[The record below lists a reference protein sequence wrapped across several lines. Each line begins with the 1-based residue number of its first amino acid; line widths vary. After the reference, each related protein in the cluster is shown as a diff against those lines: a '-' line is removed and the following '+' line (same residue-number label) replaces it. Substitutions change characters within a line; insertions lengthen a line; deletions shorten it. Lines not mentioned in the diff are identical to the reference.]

1 MAVAIGI
8 SDEIRPKIQG
18 TLDSLSISDFGH
30 DFGGTYI
37 YSLLNNVSLSTKLSN
52 AQRAAIV
59 AKIIV
64 DIANKVKE
72 ENKNN
77 KGRAK
82 SVTWNLYD
90 HFHNDLRATVFP
102 EGIKK
107 ETRYNEIGSVDSV
120 LNGTTLQQI
129 KNHFFQTI
137 GKGITALPTINNIKI
152 KSHEP
157 GQVNRSYTVNAVKFK
172 YGNAPQ
178 YNRTLSEVFREL
190 TGVNKVGIMEDASTI
205 PMSELS
211 TVERF
216 DDAQTANFTYYIIK
230 SIENESDSAN
240 KVNAYWGDT
249 DKVIKI
255 FLKDADSGNTY
266 PSFSGGVGN
275 NAAVYTHLKFNT
287 WRNKNGEIDGTYHLP
302 TDEKVEI
309 YNLSESSKIAKTA
322 LKVMETYIDN
332 YDDYAAKS
340 KDAILKTCL
349 YFPVKKF
356 GDWCQALCL
365 LDTSRKYT
373 QTNQNGINIPGEITL
388 SEIANGG
395 TVGVLTGDQILLA
408 YSLLIGVNVFFT
420 VKIRPLS
427 AAVEPVTT
435 KTDANTLKKAKGK
448 KDTKAAKRATD
459 GAAKVAADDD
469 EHSDH
474 WLFYFR
480 NNSSDEALVNNKVE
494 LIEKLELLNTR
505 LDTNLAEMTPI
516 VTASK
521 IASERIG
528 ANGKLIVRGGREV
541 KNEIKE
547 YIDDLRKKGRIHSS
561 SPLENIAAIKREIQ
575 NMLTKLNIPGPHK
588 KREFRV
594 DFLETRVGELIK
606 QNQTLLEG
614 LSEDELQTTSDVIDL
629 MFSDT
634 ILSDTAKFQRF
645 LSTVLYPIRDDFKGT
660 DNRISRI
667 VSFVE
672 EDNPLLAGRVAGRAS
687 RVKVSN
693 HKKFVNTLND
703 VFSKFL
709 PVAGGTQFARTWEQ
723 QKVDL
728 INAFNKIRLR
738 SILVF
743 DPTTRRDR
751 GEEDKGPDEAPP
763 DEGAGVGLIKRLES
777 TFNAARDAAEPDE
790 PDEPDEPAPDSRY
803 YIMPIGGY
811 VIDRNGNYC
820 SVLDKYIV
828 TLDECDTFISAKNDA
843 CAVIKT
849 SILQKLDE
857 NEEESQKAFRTK
869 VAEPDN
875 KKYYIITNYLYYR
888 FVLLRHDILYTRY
901 KVLELEPSDAEI
913 NILINH
919 TLTLINN
926 IEEEEGAKIPNKALP
941 PRGSERKSAFATK
954 KANNAEE
961 KLRKL
966 QRDGLTTKEAEIAL
980 SNAAAKQAETTEAA
994 EMASKQFTI
1003 AKLNYIKGLL
1013 NGIRS
1018 FIFNEY
1024 TKSLKSEISYYETDE
1039 PIPRGQKV
1047 LDEDSGPVKFLQI
1060 KYIKKAQYNIEDIVN
1075 EQTRMINAEERAE
1088 EAAAA
1093 KAALDAAAAK
1103 AALEAASKGQRSL
1116 LEMCSVMGGYKTR
1129 RSGKKSKNRY
1139 TRHLRHLRHA

>member
-1 MAVAIGI
+1 MAAAIGI
-8 SDEIRPKIQG
+8 ADNIRPKIQG
-18 TLDSLSISDFGH
+18 TLDSLSISDFAH
-30 DFGGTYI
+30 DFGSTYI

-77 KGRAK
+77 KSRAK
-82 SVTWNLYD
+82 SATWNLYD

-129 KNHFFQTI
+129 KNHFFPTI
-137 GKGITALPTINNIKI
+137 GKGIAALPTIRDIKI

-240 KVNAYWGDT
+240 KVNAYWDDT
-249 DKVIKI
+249 DKVRKI

-302 TDEKVEI
+302 DDEKVEI

-332 YDDYAAKS
+332 YNDYAAKS
-340 KDAILKTCL
+340 KAAILKTCL

-388 SEIANGG
+388 SEIANRG

-420 VKIRPLS
+420 VKVRPLS
-427 AAVEPVTT
+427 DAVEPVTT
-435 KTDANTLKKAKGK
+435 KTDTNTLKKAKGK

-459 GAAKVAADDD
+459 GAAKVAADDE

-480 NNSSDEALVNNKVE
+480 NNSSDEALVDNNVE
-494 LIEKLELLNTR
+494 LIEILELLNTR

-606 QNQTLLEG
+606 QNETLLEG

-634 ILSDTAKFQRF
+634 ILSDTTKFQRF

-672 EDNPLLAGRVAGRAS
+672 EDNLLLAGRLVGRAS
-687 RVKVSN
+687 RVKISN

-723 QKVDL
+723 QKADL
-728 INAFNKIRLR
+728 MNAFNKIRLR

-743 DPTTRRDR
+743 DPTTRRER
-751 GEEDKGPDEAPP
+751 GEEDEGPDEPLP
-763 DEGAGVGLIKRLES
+763 DEGAGVGPIIRLES
-777 TFNAARDAAEPDE
+777 AFNAVSEAAEPVE
-790 PDEPDEPAPDSRY
+790 PVELDEPAPDSQY

-901 KVLELEPSDAEI
+901 KVLEIEPTDAEI
-913 NILINH
+913 NILIND

-926 IEEEEGAKIPNKALP
+926 IEKEEGAKIPNKAFE
-941 PRGSERKSAFATK
+941 PRASERKSASAIK

-961 KLRKL
+961 ILKRL
-966 QRDGLTTKEAEIAL
+966 QRERLTTKEADTARSE
-980 SNAAAKQAETTEAA
+980 AAANLAKTTDAA

-1018 FIFNEY
+1018 FIFNGY
-1024 TKSLKSEISYYETDE
+1024 TKSLKSEISYYESNE
-1039 PIPRGQKV
+1039 PIFRGQKA
-1047 LDEDSGPVKFLQI
+1047 LDEDLGLVKFSQFT
-1060 KYIKKAQYNIEDIVN
+1060 YIKIAQYDREDIVN
-1075 EQTRMINAEERAE
+1075 EQNRMIKAEETAE
-1088 EAAAA
+1088 A
-1093 KAALDAAAAK
+1093 AAAAK
-1103 AALEAASKGQRSL
+1103 AALEAASKGQGSFFER
-1116 LEMCSVMGGYKTR
+1116 CSVMGGYKTR

-1139 TRHLRHLRHA
+1139 TRHLRHLRHLRHA